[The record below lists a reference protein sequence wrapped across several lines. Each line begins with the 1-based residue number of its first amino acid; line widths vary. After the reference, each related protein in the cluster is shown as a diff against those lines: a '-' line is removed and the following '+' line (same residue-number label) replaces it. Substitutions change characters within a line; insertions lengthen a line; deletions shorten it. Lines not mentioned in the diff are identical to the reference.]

1 MKSTV
6 DFLAVCLII
15 KTTSKALRKA
25 KADVFSRRN
34 ALAFV
39 LSGLIL
45 ILGLKPSNGRH
56 DIGKK
61 TLKIKEQTSYI
72 ILYTFYFL
80 KFWQSVPTSF
90 PDLEPTEYCRT
101 SLTGEAPGE
110 HDFFC
115 LVLCVKA
122 YVVAT
127 LNFISSLLSLITR
140 SNAQMWLS

>member
-25 KADVFSRRN
+25 QADVFSRRN

-45 ILGLKPSNGRH
+45 ILGLKPSNERH

-72 ILYTFYFL
+72 ILYTFYLFIF
-80 KFWQSVPTSF
+80 KF
-90 PDLEPTEYCRT
+90 
-101 SLTGEAPGE
+101 
-110 HDFFC
+110 
-115 LVLCVKA
+115 
-122 YVVAT
+122 
-127 LNFISSLLSLITR
+127 
-140 SNAQMWLS
+140 